1 MKLNEPV
8 IKLCSK
14 SRLHTQ
20 LPPSLRRSLWYFRFA
35 FFTSF
40 FFCIFFFLICFL
52 WFTANFTLGVWRE
65 WEVRVQVSLPAP
77 APVPRVELARRRRH
91 KEARQPGLIDFLI
104 SSRGWQGGGIIVI
117 GFFKGRRPHPVQVDR
132 RILCKLDPQRN

>member
-1 MKLNEPV
+1 MFKESPPHTAPPESPTLFV
-8 IKLCSK
+8 VFSF
-14 SRLHTQ
+14 RLFHQ
-20 LPPSLRRSLWYFRFA
+20 
-35 FFTSF
+35 F
-40 FFCIFFFLICFL
+40 FFLYFFFLICFL